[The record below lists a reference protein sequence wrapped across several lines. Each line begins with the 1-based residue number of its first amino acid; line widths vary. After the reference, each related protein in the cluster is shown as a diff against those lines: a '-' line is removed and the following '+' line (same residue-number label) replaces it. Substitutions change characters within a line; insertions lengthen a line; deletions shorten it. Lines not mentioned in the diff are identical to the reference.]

1 MRQQHQPNAN
11 PYVEKIVQAYL
22 QTQMND
28 RQFEALVE
36 ETIAVAKDDGGGG
49 DTAAA
54 AAAAYDKGFS
64 DGYDSAMAEK

>member
-1 MRQQHQPNAN
+1 MKQPHQPNAN

-36 ETIAVAKDDGGGG
+36 ETIALAKAEGGGG
-49 DTAAA
+49 NVTE
-54 AAAAYDKGFS
+54 AYDKGFS
-64 DGYDSAMAEK
+64 DGYDSAMAEGK

>member
-1 MRQQHQPNAN
+1 MRQPHQPNAN

-36 ETIAVAKDDGGGG
+36 ETIAVAKADGGGG
-49 DTAAA
+49 DTG
-54 AAAAYDKGFS
+54 AAYDKGFS
-64 DGYDSAMAEK
+64 DGYDSAMAEKGTS